1 MNIGIDVRKLRDY
14 GIGTYIRD
22 VILYAAAGDS
32 TNRYFLFGDPAGLQM
47 DSNQFVWIP
56 DSSAKYSLQELFSLS
71 KKASEQNIDLF
82 HSPHFTLPFRLK
94 CKAVVTIHDLIHLK
108 MPQLFPYWRVKAA
121 EVVIRNAINKA
132 EVILTVS
139 KTSRDDIVNYFP
151 AARGRVE
158 VIYNRL
164 SKEWQE
170 GSDPEENR
178 KKLKSIGISNEFLLY
193 VGNFK
198 KHKGI
203 DTLVAAYSLLK
214 DPPPLVLAGKSSDMD
229 PEVSDTI
236 FSNSRIRV
244 LGFTEGRLLK
254 ALYSEALL
262 FIFPSLYEGF
272 GYPPLEAM
280 SCKTPVLSS
289 DAPAL
294 KEVLADGA
302 EYFECGNSAALM
314 QRLQALLDDSS
325 GREQLAARG
334 KQRASNFMTDDSARK
349 LLQIYNRYSP

>member
-14 GIGTYIRD
+14 GIGTHIRD
-22 VILYAAAGDS
+22 VILYAADKDAA
-32 TNRYFLFGDPAGLQM
+32 NRYFLFGDPSDFQTS
-47 DSNQFVWIP
+47 SNHFIWVP
-56 DSSAKYSLQELFSLS
+56 DSTPKYSFQELFSLS
-71 KKASEQNIDLF
+71 KKASELNIDLF

-94 CKAVVTIHDLIHLK
+94 CKAVVTIHDIIHLK

-121 EVVIRNAINKA
+121 ELVIRNAINKA

-139 KTSRDDIVNYFP
+139 NASRDDIVNYFP
-151 AARGRVE
+151 AARDRIE
-158 VIYNRL
+158 VLYNRL
-164 SKEWQE
+164 GKEWQE
-170 GSDPEENR
+170 CSDRGENK
-178 KKLKSIGISNEFLLY
+178 KKLQSIGISNEFLLY

-198 KHKGI
+198 RHKGI
-203 DTLVAAYSLLK
+203 DTLVRAYSLLK
-214 DPPPLVLAGKSSDMD
+214 DPPPLVLVGKSSEMD

-280 SCKTPVLSS
+280 SCGTPVLSS

-294 KEVLADGA
+294 KEVLASGA
-302 EYFECGNSAALM
+302 EYFERGNSGALVEK
-314 QRLQALLDDSS
+314 LQALLDDSAT
-325 GREQLAARG
+325 REKLVVRG
-334 KQRASNFMTDDSARK
+334 KQRVSDFMTDEPAKK
-349 LLQIYNRYSP
+349 LLEIYSRYSR